1 MFLIKLTMNLMKKVV
16 MNIKI
21 SDINDFTKYLI

>member
-21 SDINDFTKYLI
+21 SDINVELNI

>member
-21 SDINDFTKYLI
+21 SYINDLLNI

>member
-1 MFLIKLTMNLMKKVV
+1 MFLIELTMNLMKIVV

-21 SDINDFTKYLI
+21 SDINVELNI